1 MQYFSW
7 TTPVN
12 ACIGPDIIHFTH
24 SSLIFFSRTCRRPM
38 PHMNISRITRFS
50 LMHGRGIDHHYYAHF
65 ISVLFFFHFIWLPY
79 TLNLTFFSYSTHMST
94 WFIFPLP
101 SCNSRWFVWLVKW
114 SIIFHFSFFVHI
126 LNQFLHLDCTLHF
139 SWHFRVFSYL
149 LSHDPSLPFTLCRG
163 FPIDPFLSYFPFLS
177 WRTAI
182 YIPPT
187 SYRLLAFCSPCLVA
201 DVIADDTLR

>member
-24 SSLIFFSRTCRRPM
+24 SSLLFFSRTCRRPM
-38 PHMNISRITRFS
+38 PHMHISRITRFS
-50 LMHGRGIDHHYYAHF
+50 LLHGRGIDHHYYAHF
-65 ISVLFFFHFIWLPY
+65 ISVLFFFHLLWLPY
-79 TLNLTFFSYSTHMST
+79 TINLTFLSYSTHMST

-114 SIIFHFSFFVHI
+114 SIIFHSPFFVHI

-139 SWHFRVFSYL
+139 SWHFRVFPTFSRMTLTY
-149 LSHDPSLPFTLCRG
+149 PSRC
-163 FPIDPFLSYFPFLS
+163 
-177 WRTAI
+177 
-182 YIPPT
+182 
-187 SYRLLAFCSPCLVA
+187 VA
-201 DVIADDTLR
+201 DSRSTLSCPIFPSFLDAPRFIFLLRVTVC